1 MLDPAGMRRV
11 VFPRLLAI
19 IADMKEKWELV
30 CLYGSSR
37 SNRPCPVCT
46 DTKATM
52 SQKIN
57 QIIQGLTFT
66 DSRCVDGH

>member
-19 IADMKEKWELV
+19 IADMKENCELV

-37 SNRPCPVCT
+37 SNRPCMQLNSILT
-46 DTKATM
+46 
-52 SQKIN
+52 
-57 QIIQGLTFT
+57 QILLCCNSVT
-66 DSRCVDGH
+66 